1 MNDKIKRAGIEY
13 EVAFLKMKI
22 WTDVIKIS
30 EEQKRLSNN
39 PQDSL
44 KILGA

>member
-1 MNDKIKRAGIEY
+1 MNYKIKRTGIEY
-13 EVAFLKMKI
+13 EVFLKMEM

-39 PQDSL
+39 SQDSL